1 VLQAPWMPPRTL
13 SATGPRRAR
22 FVEAQ
27 ADRQVFKRLYDAI
40 ARRPD
45 VPRDLIDELKAE
57 LDRMP
62 DPTLSLIAT
71 EAACPTRRPHYS
83 EVRGWTGRLA
93 EFRTLGPYTAWFAAA
108 WIVPSRSSTTA

>member
-1 VLQAPWMPPRTL
+1 MPPRTL

-27 ADRQVFKRLYDAI
+27 ADRQVFKRLDDAI

-45 VPRDLIDELKAE
+45 VPRDLIAE

-62 DPTLSLIAT
+62 DPTLSLIT
-71 EAACPTRRPHYS
+71 TKAACPTR
-83 EVRGWTGRLA
+83 
-93 EFRTLGPYTAWFAAA
+93 
-108 WIVPSRSSTTA
+108 